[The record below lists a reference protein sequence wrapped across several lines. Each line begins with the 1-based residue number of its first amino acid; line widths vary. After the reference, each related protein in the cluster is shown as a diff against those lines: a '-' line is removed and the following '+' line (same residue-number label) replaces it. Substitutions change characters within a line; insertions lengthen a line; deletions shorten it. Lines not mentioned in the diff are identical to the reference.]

1 MNLTNK
7 CNLNCVHCAF
17 SSGSTQQDELY
28 YGRLCDFIEE
38 AMELGL
44 EDVHLTG
51 GEPLLYEQLT
61 NLLSYLNQTKLTVRS
76 ITNGLTLSKKLLKK
90 YQDLGLKSIMISID
104 GMEEMHNRIRGGNP
118 NAFKKSVGAVIA
130 AKQLGYHVRVNA
142 VVTKANLNEMLD
154 LILLCRDLGVDVFS
168 FFLYSPT
175 GRNAEKQLNTA
186 IEEAGKREQSLKEEI
201 NTLNNQ
207 LGKLQTALT
216 DAQRKASEAIAQQN
230 NWRDINTKFLATNDE
245 LRKLLEDKLAQLK
258 DVDAKRIQGD
268 KQLKETTATLIEK
281 MAIIDDLQKQTNLLL
296 EEKTDLQNKL
306 GNLLQPTGQA
316 VAPPVSVTALKET
329 ARVAVP
335 AVDIGLNGLVT
346 KVDLENSLAQISIGA
361 ANGVKQNMKFHVT
374 RADKF
379 ICDIVILDVEPEKA
393 VGTLE
398 LMDVTKEQPK
408 AGDNVST
415 NL

>member
-1 MNLTNK
+1 MSTLTK
-7 CNLNCVHCAF
+7 VLIVLLTIASIF
-17 SSGSTQQDELY
+17 
-28 YGRLCDFIEE
+28 LCGIVVTYVSNANNYRQMYNDLKNAKLAAEE
-38 AMELGL
+38 NE
-44 EDVHLTG
+44 
-51 GEPLLYEQLT
+51 
-61 NLLSYLNQTKLTVRS
+61 K
-76 ITNGLTLSKKLLKK
+76 
-90 YQDLGLKSIMISID
+90 
-104 GMEEMHNRIRGGNP
+104 
-118 NAFKKSVGAVIA
+118 NAK
-130 AKQLGYHVRVNA
+130 KQL
-142 VVTKANLNEMLD
+142 
-154 LILLCRDLGVDVFS
+154 IL
-168 FFLYSPT
+168 
-175 GRNAEKQLNTA
+175 A
-186 IEEAGKREQSLKEEI
+186 IEEAGKQEQLLRENIK
-201 NTLNNQ
+201 TLETQVGN
-207 LGKLQTALT
+207 LQTALT

-245 LRKLLEDKLAQLK
+245 LRKLLEEKLAQLK

-306 GNLLQPTGQA
+306 GNFLQPTGQA

-346 KVDLENSLAQISIGA
+346 KVGMENSLAQISIGA

-379 ICDIVILDVEPEKA
+379 ICDILILDVEPEKA
-393 VGTLE
+393 IGTLE